1 MNPIASRILGEFK
14 LADEVMMQL
23 YCHSKTA
30 LPSGELSKG
39 RRQGK
44 ASKSWF
50 LNAILFGTLGLENIV
65 GDFLSGYR
73 MYLQDPLC
81 CERSVQYRNPHIIP
95 PELDEVIM
103 TDSFNCLPGNLEIER
118 LEVGPDLLAQ
128 LIEDELL
135 LAETEAP
142 SIVKTALF
150 RSVNPVIAPFRLL
163 EANHPGQS
171 SKTSIDFYVAP
182 GGRLGIG

>member
-1 MNPIASRILGEFK
+1 
-14 LADEVMMQL
+14 MMQL
-23 YCHSKTA
+23 YCHSKPT
-30 LPSGELSKG
+30 LPSGEESKG

-44 ASKSWF
+44 TSQSWF
-50 LNAILFGTLGLENIV
+50 LNAILFGTLDLENTV
-65 GDFLSGYR
+65 GGYLSGYQ

-118 LEVGPDLLAQ
+118 LEVGPDLLAR
-128 LIEDELL
+128 LMEDELL
-135 LAETEAP
+135 LTETEAP
-142 SIVKTALF
+142 GIVKTALF
-150 RSVNPVIAPFRLL
+150 RSVNLVAGPSRLL
-163 EANHPGQS
+163 KANHPGQS
-171 SKTSIDFYVAP
+171 SKTGIDFYVAP